1 MFDLKAWLAVVGVVL
16 ALFALDL
23 YLAVRRPHAVGL
35 GEAAVWS
42 ACYIAVA
49 IGFGLVL
56 WPLAGGHLAAEYLAG
71 WLVEKSLSVDNLFVF
86 VIIMGRFAVPPAH
99 QQKALLF
106 GIAVALALR
115 SVLIA
120 VGAAAVSAFS
130 FTFLLFG
137 LLLIWTAI
145 QLLRHHDKDPDINDN
160 PVLKALRRLVPVT
173 DGFQGGRLTVRE
185 GGRRLITP
193 LFLVFAAIGGTDL
206 LFALD
211 SIPAI
216 FGITREPLPVF
227 AANAFALPGL
237 RALYLLIEGPL
248 GRLVYLP
255 LILAFIC
262 VKLIMLFLHE
272 DVSPVVPEI
281 PSA

>member
-1 MFDLKAWLAVVGVVL
+1 VV
-16 ALFALDL
+16 
-23 YLAVRRPHAVGL
+23 
-35 GEAAVWS
+35 
-42 ACYIAVA
+42 
-49 IGFGLVL
+49 
-56 WPLAGGHLAAEYLAG
+56 
-71 WLVEKSLSVDNLFVF
+71 
-86 VIIMGRFAVPPAH
+86 
-99 QQKALLF
+99 
-106 GIAVALALR
+106 
-115 SVLIA
+115 
-120 VGAAAVSAFS
+120 
-130 FTFLLFG
+130 
-137 LLLIWTAI
+137 
-145 QLLRHHDKDPDINDN
+145 
-160 PVLKALRRLVPVT
+160 
-173 DGFQGGRLTVRE
+173 
-185 GGRRLITP
+185 TP